1 MSWTRKNNSV
11 ELNDYLESVLDKLA
25 DKVDFDFVITSGI
38 RDPKL
43 QAAAMFGKIEA
54 GDVDLSD
61 YRNREFANSVITA
74 FPDLTAATQ
83 AVIDAA
89 QKGIASFHLIGRA
102 FDIRTRNLNS
112 LQIDQLSNAIKEI
125 DPGSKPLLE
134 FEPPH
139 LHIRVSPPPKKSLWI
154 ASLIILGAVWIFRD

>member
-11 ELNDYLESVLDKLA
+11 ELSFYLESVLDKLA
-25 DKVDFDFVITSGI
+25 EKVDFDFVITSGI

-61 YRNREFANSVITA
+61 YRNREFANNVVAA
-74 FPDLTAATQ
+74 FPDLTAGTQ

-89 QKGIASFHLIGRA
+89 RKGIASFHLIGRA

-112 LQIDQLSNAIKEI
+112 FQIDQLSNAIRII

-139 LHIRVSPPPKKSLWI
+139 LHIRVSASPKKSLWL
-154 ASLIILGAVWIFRD
+154 ASLIILGTLWIFRD